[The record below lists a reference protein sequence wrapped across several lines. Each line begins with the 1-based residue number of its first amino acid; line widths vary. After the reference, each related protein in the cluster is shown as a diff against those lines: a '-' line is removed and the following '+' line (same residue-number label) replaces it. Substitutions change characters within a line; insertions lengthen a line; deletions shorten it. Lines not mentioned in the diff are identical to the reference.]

1 MLKVGLLCGV
11 IAAMSA
17 TGIKATL
24 QDRFES
30 KPCDARF
37 IIELEDDIEN
47 ISAEKAIKQQDALY
61 RKIVNSVNKNAKK
74 DQNLSLITNAVV
86 VSANKEDIDA
96 IKELPGVKYVTENA
110 SRIVKKS
117 GNGGMTF
124 DLKAYREGG
133 GAEPIDLSQNAS
145 AKTMNLPDDESNK
158 KGEGT
163 LIAVLDNE
171 FYLRGKYKDENGVTK
186 DAYNHVA
193 FTKLDSG
200 VKERLTADDVK
211 NLSGLHATEEREIT
225 SRGYE
230 GSLYFNSK
238 VPFYYDYAGDSYTG
252 SSYGAKPDFNVE
264 STVDLHGSHVA
275 SIAAGN
281 DPDYKGIAPKAQL
294 ALMKVFTDVHST
306 PISQSANMGSYG
318 SFNELGFIN
327 ALEDCIK
334 LKVDAINVSIGS
346 DLADFEE
353 GTISQRMLQKI
364 SDANILSAISAGN
377 AGKASYAFTGGYGYW
392 TRDVVETGIFGS
404 FANNASTM
412 SIAAGQPEWTFY
424 ENSLKLGD
432 DVVPFDDQIVNN
444 GSSNYKQEHKLHEL
458 VQDIPDPDVD
468 PTPAEQERDIE
479 YVYTK
484 GFGAGTDYDKLPTDY
499 KDVYGKVVV
508 VNRGKTNFSDKLD
521 QAVARGAAGLII
533 INNDPTETTFNFR
546 CDFGTDSVDIPVAIC
561 LYRDKPFF
569 DANPYGKFKIKK
581 NTASVNNLAYTVSD
595 FSSDGPTYDLD
606 LKPEI
611 TTPGSNIKG
620 AVWPQNKKE
629 LNEHKYDAYEYFDGT
644 SMAAPNYEGAMAVL
658 LSKITAGSYTKAQLE
673 EFKKS
678 VDMRFMSTADPMT
691 DKAENGENHELTL
704 TSPRLQ
710 GAGMA
715 NIGKALATD
724 VYLEGSDSDGSKINK
739 SKILLRNNDDIKN
752 GKVKLSFTIH
762 NDGASAHTYNVKYN
776 VMRPATEL
784 CNKVLTKDYHAA
796 VEVSSVK
803 EIPGFQFFSPEE
815 EKVIYQDGRASY
827 KDVIKVSRDIPYF
840 TSAEAYASGV
850 EDASL
855 KEGMY
860 YCADENPDW
869 TKGIAW
875 ESVPPSIYQSIKDI
889 EIATVS
895 CDPITVNAGESKD
908 ITLKEFELSAEQKAK
923 IAELYEAGTYIEGYV
938 SLEAQDSSPS
948 LSMPYMGFY
957 SLTDMDSSRS
967 YSSPKAVEEFD
978 FEKDPNKIYASDLV
992 NDVTKSLLGKDN
1004 VDFGSM
1010 MVAGYTKNPE
1020 NIDINKVLTNDR
1032 SFKTLTT
1039 DGTFYNVGTRPTASG
1054 EEYGENPADEI
1065 YLGNPAKSNTLVI
1078 QQFVLRSIKDNYFT
1092 ITSKG
1097 ENQRVVFKSAMED
1110 MLFGDTFGKY
1120 ALYKSHVDGNYLGGG
1135 YVAHRA
1141 YAIVPLYDLTTKEPF
1156 ESGEYE
1162 LKFNYQLV
1170 GTNEWVSK
1178 SYTLHIDSETPVVSS
1193 IAQYKDNDNKDMV
1206 RITFKDM
1213 RMAYAKL
1220 GSNKVDVSYDEV
1232 KKVYY
1237 ADVEK
1242 SMIDNLV
1249 GSRDVKKTSFSDTR
1263 LFITAVDYARGE
1275 TTAIVH
1281 FNGDDYGNFTLV
1293 QGQGF
1298 TINTDF
1304 KYENEKLTFIELQND
1319 GSEKEFV
1326 PMYKTV
1332 LVNGVPGEIKY
1343 EEDNLGLVIG
1353 LSAGGGVLVL
1363 GGVGVLLYFLVFKKK
1378 KPLGGM

>member
-24 QDRFES
+24 QERFES
-30 KPCDARF
+30 KPCDATF

-86 VSANKEDIDA
+86 VSANKEDIEA
-96 IKELPGVKYVTENA
+96 IKELPGVKYVTENGTHT
-110 SRIVKKS
+110 VKKS
-117 GNGGMTF
+117 GSGGMTF
-124 DLKAYREGG
+124 DLNAYREGG
-133 GAEPIDLSQNAS
+133 GAEIDVNQNAS
-145 AKTMNLPDDESNK
+145 AKTMKLPEGSDNK
-158 KGEGT
+158 QGEGT

-171 FYLRGKYKDENGVTK
+171 FYLRGKYKDENGVTQ
-186 DAYNHVA
+186 DAYNHVT

-200 VKERLTADDVK
+200 VKERLTADAVK
-211 NLSGLHATEEREIT
+211 NLSGLHATEKRSIT
-225 SRGYE
+225 NRGYE
-230 GSLYFNSK
+230 GSLYFNNK

-252 SSYGAKPDFNVE
+252 TSYGAVPDFNVE

-281 DPDYKGIAPKAQL
+281 DPIYKGIAPKAQL
-294 ALMKVFTDVHST
+294 ALMKVFTDVHAS
-306 PISQSANMGSYG
+306 PISQAANMGSYG
-318 SFNELGFIN
+318 SFSELGFIN

-334 LKVDAINVSIGS
+334 LGVDAINVSIGS
-346 DLADFEE
+346 DLADFEK

-377 AGKASYAFTGGYGYW
+377 AGKASYGFTGGYGYW
-392 TRDVVETGIFGS
+392 TKDVVETGIFGS

-432 DVVPFDDQIVNN
+432 NIVPFDDQIVNN
-444 GSSNYKQEHKLHEL
+444 GVSSYKKEHKLHEL
-458 VQDIPDPDVD
+458 IQNTPDPDVD
-468 PTPAEQERDIE
+468 PTPEEQLKDVQ

-484 GFGAGTDYDKLPTDY
+484 GFGAGTDYDKLPSDY

-569 DANPYGKFKIKK
+569 DANPYGAFKIQK

-678 VDMRFMSTADPMT
+678 VDMRFMSTADPMK
-691 DKAENGENHELTL
+691 DKEPNGENNEITL
-704 TSPRLQ
+704 TSPRMQ

-715 NIGKALATD
+715 NIEKALATD
-724 VYLEGSDSDGSKINK
+724 VYLEGRDYDGTKINK
-739 SKILLRNNDDIKN
+739 SKITLRNNDDIKN
-752 GKVKLSFTIH
+752 GKVKLSFTVH
-762 NDGASAHTYNVKYN
+762 NDGTSAHTYNVKYN
-776 VMRPATEL
+776 VMRPATAL
-784 CNKVLTKDYHAA
+784 CNKVLTKDYNAP

-803 EIPGFQFFSPEE
+803 EIPGFQFYSPEE
-815 EKVIYQDGRASY
+815 EKIIYQDGKASY
-827 KDVIKVSRDIPYF
+827 KDVIKVSRDILYF
-840 TSAEAYASGV
+840 TSAEAYASGS
-850 EDASL
+850 EDGIL

-860 YCADENPDW
+860 YCADQNPDW
-869 TKGIAW
+869 TKGIKW
-875 ESVPPSIYQSIKDI
+875 EDVPPSLYQSIKDI
-889 EIATVS
+889 EIATVT

-908 ITLKEFELSAEQKAK
+908 VTLKEYELTSEQKAK
-923 IAELYEAGTYIEGYV
+923 IAELYESGTYIEGFV
-938 SLEAQDSSPS
+938 SLEATDSSPDLS
-948 LSMPYMGFY
+948 LPYMGFY
-957 SLTDMDSSRS
+957 SLSDMDSSRS

-978 FEKDPNKIYASDLV
+978 FEKDPTKIYASDLV

-1010 MVAGYTKNPE
+1010 MLAGYAKNPE
-1020 NIDINKVLTNDR
+1020 NIDLDKVLTNDR

-1054 EEYGENPADEI
+1054 EEYTDNPGNDI
-1065 YLGNPAKSNTLVI
+1065 YLGNPAKSNTLII

-1097 ENQRVVFKSAMED
+1097 EDQRVVYRSAMED
-1110 MLFGDTFGKY
+1110 MLFGPTFGKY

-1135 YVAHRA
+1135 YVAHKA
-1141 YAIVPLYDLTTKEPF
+1141 YAIVPLYDIATKLPF

-1162 LKFNYQLV
+1162 LKFNYQLA
-1170 GTNEWVSK
+1170 GTDEWVSK
-1178 SYTLHIDSETPVVSS
+1178 SYTLHIDAETPVVSS
-1193 IAQYKDNDNKDMV
+1193 IAEFKDSNNKDMV

-1213 RMAYAKL
+1213 RMSYAKL
-1220 GSNKVDVSYDEV
+1220 GSNKVDVTYDEN

-1249 GSRDVKKTSFSDTR
+1249 GSQDVKKTSFSDTR
-1263 LFITAVDYARGE
+1263 LFITAIDYARGE

-1281 FNGDDYGNFTLV
+1281 FNDSNYGNFTLV

-1304 KYENEKLTFIELQND
+1304 KYENETLTFIEVQDD
-1319 GSEKEFV
+1319 GTEKEFV
-1326 PMYKTV
+1326 PTYKSV
-1332 LVNGVPGEIKY
+1332 LVNGRPGEIKNV
-1343 EEDNLGLVIG
+1343 ESNTGLIIG
-1353 LSAGGGVLVL
+1353 LSVGGGVLVL
-1363 GGVGVLLYFLVFKKK
+1363 CGVGVALYFLVFKKK